1 MGGQILRTIKQYS
14 QRSPEALR
22 YLIAGGLT
30 TLVCLAVYMLC
41 VYTFLDPEIAWQL
54 QAANVISW
62 ICAVSFAYVVNRHF
76 VFRSTSSALLKEAAS
91 FFTARIGTLVV
102 EMGLMHLLVTVLG
115 LNDKVMK
122 VIVQVI
128 VIVLNYVLSKL
139 FVFGRR
145 KK

>member
-76 VFRSTSSALLKEAAS
+76 VFCSTSSALLKEAAS